1 MTRQCK
7 AMCQDRHRCTR
18 NTDTGSLYCFQHK
31 RNSTCVARN
40 GACAPTR
47 RTCCS
52 PKRKPNSTS

>member
-1 MTRQCK
+1 MARQCK

-18 NTDTGSLYCFQHK
+18 NADTGSLYCFQHK

-52 PKRKPNSTS
+52 PKSK